1 MKMNIFN
8 AIGPNLLGYLVITE
22 DGAVLAS
29 SGELENDEKTSGV
42 LYKLINLAPRF
53 VIINSSLLFTLIDNN
68 FFTSSLDPS
77 LFSKNSVQRITIAY
91 EEFSYVVCLSNRKFY
106 IAKKKL

>member
-42 LYKLINLAPRF
+42 LYKLINLAP
-53 VIINSSLLFTLIDNN
+53 
-68 FFTSSLDPS
+68 SLDPS